1 VKVNFKKFF
10 IFFFSTEKARTVE
23 KRDVSSCEEA
33 ILRELERTKLTN
45 QSHAKPDKIESFIK
59 YIEACLRSMTADD
72 SKRITNQILKLIV
85 EADI

>member
-1 VKVNFKKFF
+1 VKINFKQFF
-10 IFFFSTEKARTVE
+10 IFFFHRKSKNIE

-45 QSHAKPDKIESFIK
+45 QSHARPDKIESFTK